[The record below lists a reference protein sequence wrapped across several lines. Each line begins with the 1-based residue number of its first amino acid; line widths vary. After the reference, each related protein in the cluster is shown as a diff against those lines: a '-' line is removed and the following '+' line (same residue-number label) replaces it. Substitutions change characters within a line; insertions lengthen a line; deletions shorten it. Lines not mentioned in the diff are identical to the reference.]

1 VAHLRERRL
10 EVLSGRLRERL
21 MEMGSS
27 VDGPGLEP
35 YRAIIEALAADFE
48 PADVAVAAVAML
60 DADAAGD
67 DATTE
72 IAEAVLPQ
80 ERPRGLMRATGTP
93 GRPARPGMTG
103 GRAAPAR
110 SAHPGAAHPP
120 PGGTPVSGPWVRVFV
135 GGGRR
140 MGMRPGDL
148 VGAITAEARVPGS
161 AIGAIQIT
169 DSFSLVDVSG
179 DVVDRVIHALRDATI
194 RGRNLP
200 VRLDRDMR

>member
-1 VAHLRERRL
+1 LTEI
-10 EVLSGRLRERL
+10 
-21 MEMGSS
+21 GSS

-35 YRAIIEALAADFE
+35 YRAVIEALAADFE
-48 PADVAVAAVAML
+48 PGDVAVAAVAML

-67 DATTE
+67 DGTTE

-80 ERPRGLMRATGTP
+80 ERPRGSMRATGTP

-110 SAHPGAAHPP
+110 SAHPGAEHAPT
-120 PGGTPVSGPWVRVFV
+120 GGPPVSGSWVKVYV

-148 VGAITAEARVPGS
+148 VGAITAEAGVPGS